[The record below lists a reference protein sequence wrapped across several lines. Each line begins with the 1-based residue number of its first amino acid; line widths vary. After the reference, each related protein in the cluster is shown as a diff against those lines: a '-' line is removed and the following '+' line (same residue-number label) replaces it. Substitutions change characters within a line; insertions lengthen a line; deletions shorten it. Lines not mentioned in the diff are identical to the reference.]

1 MEVVVGVFDGDI
13 EAVVCVGGG
22 GVEFR
27 EGRDGVDDGETCEQ
41 LGRDCIVDSKITR
54 CWGVTSL
61 TSNEGEGTVT
71 VATRARWRVV
81 SDDTDAG
88 RVLLTSGEDGEVW
101 NEDVEGAGEGRDVM
115 LLMLLRD
122 APPWIKGNTFANAVS
137 SLATLEKSNKLAI

>member
-1 MEVVVGVFDGDI
+1 M
-13 EAVVCVGGG
+13 
-22 GVEFR
+22 
-27 EGRDGVDDGETCEQ
+27 
-41 LGRDCIVDSKITR
+41 
-54 CWGVTSL
+54 
-61 TSNEGEGTVT
+61 T

-81 SDDTDAG
+81 SDDTVPG
-88 RVLLTSGEDGEVW
+88 RVLLTSGEDGDVW